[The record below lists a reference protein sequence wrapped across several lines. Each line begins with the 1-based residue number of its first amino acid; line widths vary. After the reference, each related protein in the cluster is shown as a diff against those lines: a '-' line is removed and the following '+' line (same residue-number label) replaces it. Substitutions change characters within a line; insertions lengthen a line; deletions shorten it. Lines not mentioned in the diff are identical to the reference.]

1 MNADASQ
8 LVIGATGNIGPHLIR
23 QLARMGAK
31 TIVAMAR
38 KPGALDELTQCL
50 AATGT
55 DLIAVA
61 ADATDPAAMQTLFDR
76 FGTEL
81 PPLEGIYLAA
91 FAGRPAL
98 LSEMTDDDVTTMFRP
113 KLDALALLHRLSLK
127 SPVRHFVL
135 FSSVSGLLGSRWLAH
150 YTATSA
156 FLDSFA
162 GARRTMGLPATVVDW
177 DCGSRWPMCKKTRL
191 KSARNPG
198 CNPWLTRWP
207 SARYRW

>member
-1 MNADASQ
+1 
-8 LVIGATGNIGPHLIR
+8 
-23 QLARMGAK
+23 
-31 TIVAMAR
+31 
-38 KPGALDELTQCL
+38 
-50 AATGT
+50 
-55 DLIAVA
+55 
-61 ADATDPAAMQTLFDR
+61 
-76 FGTEL
+76 
-81 PPLEGIYLAA
+81 
-91 FAGRPAL
+91 
-98 LSEMTDDDVTTMFRP
+98 MTDDDVTTMFRP
-113 KLDALALLHRLSLK
+113 KLDALALLHRRSPK

-177 DCGSRWPMCKKTRL
+177 GLWKSLADVQKTRL

>member
-177 DCGSRWPMCKKTRL
+177 GLWKSLADVQKTRL